1 MNELSEAIL
10 IADIVNSVESTG
22 VCLWA
27 EGSRLRFRAPAGALD
42 EGTRRI
48 LRDNRSAVVDFLRQ
62 RGAGRSEH
70 LPVAE
75 NQQGLWFLHRMW
87 PESAAYNVAFVT
99 RVAGKVDQEIL
110 QEALQILVDRH
121 ELLRSVFPEGEAPLR
136 NVSDY
141 SPVQF
146 RRCECRGLSD
156 DALRDAVVAEYRRPF
171 DLAEKPAFR
180 ATLFTRS
187 EGEHLLMLAAHH
199 IVVDGTGLFVL
210 VEELIDIYG
219 ALHAGAPVPAPD
231 DAAPYRQFVTWQVEQ
246 SVSND
251 AAREYWRQQLTPSPD
266 PLELPSRFSTRGAVS
281 LQGDTVRSALDE
293 GTVSRLRAIGREAG
307 VTDYVIL
314 LTLWSTFL
322 QRLTGQGDLIVGTPA
337 QGRPERQFSR
347 TIGHFVN
354 TLPLRIRECTRRPF
368 VDALR
373 EVRSVVLGAFT
384 HQDYPLIRMLDE
396 EQLMSGTGQPFQVAF
411 VLQDFSRFG
420 RLRCL
425 IDRNVPGTVPFG
437 SAELEYFA
445 IDQMEAQF
453 PLSLD
458 AYPSAEGFELA
469 WRFDTGIVD
478 RTDVSRW
485 AATFDQFVRAVAAS
499 PHQRLAEIPFLSSED
514 RELLSRW
521 NATER
526 EYPSDLTLVDLL
538 DAQVGLTPEA
548 VAVRSEEYGIAK
560 TLTYAELH
568 RRSNSLAA
576 RLQDLGAGRDVPVAV
591 QMERSAELVV
601 ALMAVLKSGG
611 AYVPID
617 PGYPIDRK
625 KFMLE
630 DCKAPVVLT
639 QRELQPELQDSE
651 AMVIAVDDIW
661 STLDDGKAPIKRPR
675 PDALA
680 YVIYTSGSTGRPK
693 GAMIEHRSIGNRLLW
708 MQEFYSLDSTDVVVQ
723 KTPYSFDVSVWEF
736 FWPLISGASLVM
748 ARPEGHKD
756 PQYLLQMMER
766 HGVTT
771 VHFVPSMLNVFLDS
785 VAEARL
791 TKLRRVICSG
801 EALSPVT
808 RRRFFE
814 LLPEVDLTNLYGPT
828 EAAVDVSW
836 WRCTPED
843 PSWTVPIGWPVANTQ
858 LHVLDERM
866 QRVPI
871 GVPGELYI
879 GGVQVGRGYL
889 NRPELT
895 AGAFLPDPWHPDGRL
910 YRTGDRVRHLADG
923 AIEFL
928 GRLDHQVKVRGY
940 RIELGEIEARLQ
952 SHPRIKDA
960 VVVARD
966 ERIVGYVVPEG
977 GEVPAEELRRWVG
990 ETLPEYMV
998 PSLFVALESL
1008 PLTPNGKVDR
1018 KALPEVDSGAGA
1030 DDALLTPPESPVQLA
1045 MAEIWS
1051 DVLGVASPALES
1063 SFFLLGGHSLLA
1075 ARAVNAI
1082 EDRLG
1087 VSLPLRI
1094 IFERPHLGE
1103 LAAYVEEQL
1112 EGVAVSPS
1120 GEASLEVFDF

>member
-526 EYPSDLTLVDLL
+526 EYPSDSTLVDLVVKQ
-538 DAQVGLTPEA
+538 AGLTPEA
-548 VAVRSEEYGIAK
+548 EAVRAADGVYRYRDLVERSQRIAAG
-560 TLTYAELH
+560 LRALGVD
-568 RRSNSLAA
+568 RGSRVGVMVDRGRDLAPALLGVLGSGASFVPLDRAFPAA
-576 RLQDLGAGRDVPVAV
+576 RL
-591 QMERSAELVV
+591 S
-601 ALMAVLKSGG
+601 
-611 AYVPID
+611 Y
-617 PGYPIDRK
+617 
-625 KFMLE
+625 MLE
-630 DCKAPVVLT
+630 DSRSEVLVT
-639 QRELQPELQDSE
+639 SGEVDAALIGGRAVLDLSQASLPEAAAFTPGGVEDE
-651 AMVIAVDDIW
+651 
-661 STLDDGKAPIKRPR
+661 
-675 PDALA
+675 A
-680 YVIYTSGSTGRPK
+680 YVIYTSGSTGKPK
-693 GAMIEHRSIGNRLLW
+693 GVAVPHGALVNFLTSMAREPGLAAEDALLAVTTISFDIAGL
-708 MQEFYSLDSTDVVVQ
+708 ELFLPLIVGARVVVAREDDVV
-723 KTPYSFDVSVWEF
+723 D
-736 FWPLISGASLVM
+736 GRRLV
-748 ARPEGHKD
+748 ELLKD
-756 PQYLLQMMER
+756 E
-766 HGVTT
+766 GVTVLQAT
-771 VHFVPSMLNVFLDS
+771 PATWKLMLESGWQGKDD
-785 VAEARL
+785 
-791 TKLRRVICSG
+791 LRAYCGG
-801 EALSPVT
+801 EALPEVLAD
-808 RRRFFE
+808 E
-814 LLPEVDLTNLYGPT
+814 LLENVKELWNLYGPT
-828 EAAVDVSW
+828 ETTIWS
-836 WRCTPED
+836 
-843 PSWTVPIGWPVANTQ
+843 TVERVESAKGITVGRAIANTT
-858 LHVLDERM
+858 LYVLDEQM
-866 QRVPI
+866 QRVPV
-871 GVPGELYI
+871 GVPGELWI
-879 GGVQVGRGYL
+879 GGAGVALGYV

-895 AGAFLPDPWHPDGRL
+895 AERFLASPFVPGERI
-910 YRTGDRVRHLADG
+910 YQTGDLVCFRGDG
-923 AIEFL
+923 KLQHL

-952 SHPRIKDA
+952 SHPGVKDA
-960 VVVARD
+960 VVVACD
-966 ERIVGYVVPEG
+966 ERLVGYVVPEG